1 MTIEE
6 LKELK
11 KVVRA
16 GFYIDDTDGDEEF
29 FRVINQS
36 DEIRILELI
45 DEKISQLS
53 VTDDDVRE
61 AIEWLKRIK
70 ENALNILDWENDL
83 DLVDGY
89 KTDIKRVEFLLQAL
103 QQMRTEGCHS
113 CKGIESHGIKS
124 VKTVTDKLGRD
135 IDAYNTPYNY
145 CPNCGRKLR

>member
-11 KVVRA
+11 KTVRA

-53 VTDDDVRE
+53 VTDEDVRALTGE
-61 AIEWLKRIK
+61 PVINYSTKSATSIK
-70 ENALNILDWENDL
+70 
-83 DLVDGY
+83 
-89 KTDIKRVEFLLQAL
+89 
-103 QQMRTEGCHS
+103 QMNTEPCEYCNGEMEQFFE
-113 CKGIESHGIKS
+113 I
-124 VKTVTDKLGRD
+124 
-135 IDAYNTPYNY
+135 IDANF
-145 CPNCGRKLR
+145 CMRCGRKLR

>member
-11 KVVRA
+11 KTVRA

-53 VTDDDVRE
+53 VTDEDVSD
-61 AIEWLKRIK
+61 AITQLEIMASDISGYMAKTKSEWAEKKYNAIDLAIT
-70 ENALNILDWENDL
+70 ALN
-83 DLVDGY
+83 
-89 KTDIKRVEFLLQAL
+89 
-103 QQMRTEGCHS
+103 QMHKEPC
-113 CKGIESHGIKS
+113 E
-124 VKTVTDKLGRD
+124 
-135 IDAYNTPYNY
+135 Y
-145 CPNCGRKLR
+145 CEI